1 MKRLLLAAAVAM
13 FALPAG
19 AGTAVSVT
27 VGQPGFYG
35 HIEIGGFPPPP
46 LLFPQPVIIEHVR
59 APGPPVYLHVPPGHA
74 KNWAKHCHA
83 YGACGQRVFFVQ
95 DAWYN
100 DVYVPAWHERHGNGH
115 GGNGNGSHGHGN
127 GKGHKH

>member
-1 MKRLLLAAAVAM
+1 
-13 FALPAG
+13 
-19 AGTAVSVT
+19 
-27 VGQPGFYG
+27 
-35 HIEIGGFPPPP
+35 
-46 LLFPQPVIIEHVR
+46 
-59 APGPPVYLHVPPGHA
+59 VYLHVPPGHA

-100 DVYVPAWHERHGNGH
+100 DVYVPTWRERHGGKNHGGGKGH
-115 GGNGNGSHGHGN
+115 GNGN